1 MHRNKKFVEK
11 NIIPSRMSPLYAFH
25 DVQTLPCNAELNF
38 IINPDHLQSSNL
50 TIADTIT
57 QDDVHNLRTYLQS
70 WHYNAG
76 QLEIKIQDKL
86 EVKGQNQEGIA
97 KGRPYVSQWLLFP
110 RCIWK

>member
-50 TIADTIT
+50 TIAATIT
-57 QDDVHNLRTYLQS
+57 QDDDVHNLRTYLQS

-76 QLEIKIQDKL
+76 QLEIK
-86 EVKGQNQEGIA
+86 N
-97 KGRPYVSQWLLFP
+97 P
-110 RCIWK
+110 RQTGSERTKSGGNCEREALCITVVTFS